1 LPETILFTCP
11 TQMIKPFR
19 LHPQLEQDCI
29 TLGRF
34 ELCRLLMMNDSLYPW
49 FILVP
54 EKPDVTEIY
63 QLNRDDQIQLIDESS
78 FLAKNL
84 SELFLADKMNIGAIG
99 NLVPQLH
106 IHHIVRY
113 KTDKVWPSA
122 IWGKSEKIPY
132 TEKQITNQK
141 ILVKNQIKSR
151 LNPCSA
157 TDGNLQSFS

>member
-1 LPETILFTCP
+1 MLMT
-11 TQMIKPFR
+11 KSFR

-29 TLGRF
+29 PLGRF

-63 QLNRDDQIQLIDESS
+63 QLSKEDQILLIEESS

-99 NLVPQLH
+99 NMVPQLH
-106 IHHIVRY
+106 VHHIVRY
-113 KTDKVWPSA
+113 KTDKVWPAA
-122 IWGKSEKIPY
+122 IWGKTEKIPY
-132 TEKQITNQK
+132 TEKQISDKK
-141 ILVKNQIKSR
+141 ILVKNQLKGR
-151 LNPCSA
+151 LHPWTA
-157 TDGNLQSFS
+157 TGET